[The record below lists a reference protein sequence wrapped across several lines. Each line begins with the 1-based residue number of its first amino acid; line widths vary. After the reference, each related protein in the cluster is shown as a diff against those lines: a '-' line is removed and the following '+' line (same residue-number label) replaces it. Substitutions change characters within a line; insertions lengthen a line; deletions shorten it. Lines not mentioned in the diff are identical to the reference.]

1 MRHFSTFPVFSLLTV
16 IALLLVACSPGEDFE
31 PCEEHFDLAAW
42 VEDETAR
49 IKAGDV
55 VAMKV
60 IATGES
66 ETADTVELSAEELIR
81 YFEDLD
87 EYNIDL
93 PNLIGRY
100 SCEEKILDDGLLQ
113 WNFQAREDRLS
124 VRNFVVTKDEAGE
137 VTKLSAVKKVGSFM
151 ASMEKNFEWRSETNS
166 LVIHVDYSSLFGTDK
181 IYMIGFYY

>member
-1 MRHFSTFPVFSLLTV
+1 MRHFFTIPGFSLLGV
-16 IALLLVACSPGEDFE
+16 IALFLIACSPGEDFE

-42 VEDETAR
+42 VEKETAH
-49 IKAGDV
+49 IKAGDIM
-55 VAMKV
+55 AMKV

-66 ETADTVELSAEELIR
+66 GTADTVELSPAELVR
-81 YFEDLD
+81 YIEDLD

-100 SCEEKILDDGLLQ
+100 SCEEKTLDDGLLQ
-113 WNFQAREDRLS
+113 WDFHAREDRLS
-124 VRNFVVTKDEAGE
+124 VRHFVVTKDKSGE

-151 ASMEKNFEWRSETNS
+151 ASMEKNFEWKSETKT

-181 IYMIGFYY
+181 IYTIGFYY